1 MLIIYIALN
10 IVCPAAFLIELHL
23 IFFTTNENLNKRE
36 FDIFIGRNKMDI
48 KACPKCGSKD
58 VRMAGIGEG
67 TIFGLTSWDMVCE
80 KCNYIGMPII
90 FNSEKDY
97 EAFLKELENEQKP
110 D

>member
-1 MLIIYIALN
+1 MN
-10 IVCPAAFLIELHL
+10 
-23 IFFTTNENLNKRE
+23 
-36 FDIFIGRNKMDI
+36 I
-48 KACPKCGSKD
+48 KACPKCGSRD

-80 KCNYIGMPII
+80 KCNYKGMPIL
-90 FNSEKDY
+90 FDSENDY